1 MVRSMQSTLSVDSTD
16 ISRFAYYHLLTLLL
30 LIALLLP
37 ILSIVLRQVK
47 AYNDMEYSCNGGAFF
62 WVAEKDVGGSWSDL
76 VWEEV
81 KTTSGELVVAS
92 MVLRSRS
99 YFIVYTD

>member
-1 MVRSMQSTLSVDSTD
+1 
-16 ISRFAYYHLLTLLL
+16 
-30 LIALLLP
+30 
-37 ILSIVLRQVK
+37 
-47 AYNDMEYSCNGGAFF
+47 MEYSCNGGAFF

-81 KTTSGELVVAS
+81 KTASGELVVINVIC